1 MAKSATISGLTIT
14 IGADTKQF
22 SDAIKQL
29 DAEARNIAKDLK
41 AVNDSLKLDPTNLS
55 KSVTSL
61 KLLEEQSQKAG
72 EKVKL
77 IQDSINKLNKEYAN
91 GKVTSADYTKSMDHL
106 QILLSQATHEQDLIN
121 EEIRQFGVEAEEAGK
136 GAISLGDIIKGNLI
150 SDLIQTGL
158 KKVVDLAKSLGSAIW
173 GAVKDV
179 ASATWNFTKD
189 SVKIAEENKQTLAK
203 VKQVYGEYAQ
213 SVIDWSKSAVDAM
226 GLTSG
231 QAQASAVTLGN
242 MFTALG
248 ITEEEASKMSME
260 LVQLAADVGAFN
272 NVTTTEVLDKF
283 ASGLAGNSR
292 QLRELG
298 IVINASL
305 VEEKALQL
313 GLAESSDELTEADK
327 AVARYAL
334 MLEQGAKQ
342 SGQFARESDS
352 VTVQTQKLRAKIGEL
367 QGEIGDKLLPIQA
380 KFYKELNDF
389 LDSEAGKKLF
399 EEITKAVGDLADKV
413 IELVE
418 DGRLE
423 EWIGDIKEKVPDIVS
438 SIDDFAGQVMDL
450 LPKVA
455 DLVEQLL
462 AFFGIET
469 EAQTFKRETKEA
481 LSEVTDELDRLAKS
495 YATDTD
501 TIRTAIAMFAEEH
514 GTTVKDIYEDW
525 ETYEPQI
532 TEYLSGLKESYST
545 DLIDG
550 SYSILKD
557 FADKNLISL
566 EDIYNNWGYWM
577 PQIILYAQDLGD
589 GYDKK
594 FSEAWSYLQLFA
606 ERNGTSL
613 GDVLENWE
621 VYEPQIK
628 TWYDTFSEQ
637 TEGMEKAV
645 DDALAKMPEDAQQSV
660 NDFASIDYTAMDSF
674 RERVRGWA
682 HSIIGWFTDVK
693 NLSQNPDYITDSSLT
708 EQSTPDWM
716 YGEGAWNPYDPFR
729 AFGGPVSAGHLYRVN
744 DDAGRRSEWFVP
756 SQNGYILN
764 GNQTDRI
771 VNNSSSQN
779 FSGGIQIYVNSY
791 GMNVAEVADEL
802 GAAFQQKI
810 RMSGAML

>member
-1 MAKSATISGLTIT
+1 MAKATISGLTIT
-14 IGADTKQF
+14 IGADTKKF
-22 SDAIKQL
+22 SDAIKQI

-41 AVNDSLKLDPTNLS
+41 AVNENLKLDPTNLS

-72 EKVKL
+72 EKIKL
-77 IQDSINKLNKEYAN
+77 IQDSIKKLNKEYAD
-91 GKVTSADYTKSMDHL
+91 GKVTSEAYNQSIDHL

-121 EEIRQFGVEAEEAGK
+121 EEIRQFGQETEEAGK
-136 GAISLGDIIKGNLI
+136 SAISLGDIIKGNLI

-213 SVIDWSKSAVDAM
+213 SVIDWSQDAVDAM
-226 GLTSG
+226 GITRG
-231 QAQASAVTLGN
+231 EAQASAVTLGN

-298 IVINASL
+298 IVINATL
-305 VEEKALQL
+305 VEEKALAM

-342 SGQFARESDS
+342 SGQFKREEDS
-352 VTVQTQKLRAKIGEL
+352 VTVQTEKLSARVREL
-367 QGEIGDKLLPIQA
+367 KGAVGDELLPIQA
-380 KFYKELNDF
+380 KFYQEINDF
-389 LDSEAGKKLF
+389 LASEAGKKLF
-399 EEITKAVGDLADKV
+399 DEITKAVGDLADKV

-438 SIDDFAGQVMDL
+438 SIEDFAGQVMDL

-481 LSEVTDELDRLAKS
+481 LSEVTDEIDRLANS

-514 GTTVKDIYEDW
+514 GTTVKGIYEDW
-525 ETYEPQI
+525 NTYEPQI
-532 TEYLSGLKESYST
+532 TEYLNGLKESYST

-550 SYSILKD
+550 SYNIIKD
-557 FADKNLISL
+557 FADKNLLSL
-566 EDIYNNWGYWM
+566 QDIYNNWGYWM
-577 PQIILYAQDLGD
+577 PQIILYAQSLGE
-589 GYDKK
+589 GYDQK
-594 FSEAWSYLQLFA
+594 FSDAWTYLQLFA

-637 TEGMEKAV
+637 TQGMEKAV
-645 DDALAKMPEDAQQSV
+645 DDALSQMPKDAQESV
-660 NDFASIDYTAMDSF
+660 NEFSSIDYTPMDSF

-682 HSIIGWFTDVK
+682 HSIIGWFTEVK
-693 NLSQNPDYITDSSLT
+693 NLSSNPEYQTDSSLIT
-708 EQSTPDWM
+708 QSTPDWM
-716 YGEGAWNPYDPFR
+716 YGEGAWRPE
-729 AFGGPVSAGHLYRVN
+729 ASGGPVSAGHLYRVN
-744 DDAGRRSEWFVP
+744 DDAGRRTEWFIP

-764 GNQTDRI
+764 GNQTDKI
-771 VNNSSSQN
+771 VNNNNSSN
-779 FSGGIQIYVNSY
+779 FSGGINIYVNSY

-802 GAAFQQKI
+802 GAAFQNKI